1 MIWLGDFNR
10 HCPEWDEERN
20 THLFTRSNPNNIQ
33 LLINATTKYDLQM
46 ALPKYIP
53 MLTIMCR
60 NLTRTNNVFISSDP
74 IGHLAEHW
82 KINQKSLTTSLL
94 IPSSKSLYRTQ
105 YQPLCS
111 TSDKLIVHSP
121 SSSQLARHVTIPALL
136 VSLQG

>member
-1 MIWLGDFNR
+1 MKKETPTYLPDQTPTMYNSLSM
-10 HCPEWDEERN
+10 PP
-20 THLFTRSNPNNIQ
+20 PNM
-33 LLINATTKYDLQM
+33 TSKM
-46 ALPKYIP
+46 ALPKDIP

-121 SSSQLARHVTIPALL
+121 S
-136 VSLQG
+136 